1 MILLAEAVNAYY
13 NCVVA
18 VAIIF
23 LLFCQAVVKDHLSD
37 TDSELKYC
45 FSLFYIEL

>member
-1 MILLAEAVNAYY
+1 MILLAEAAYTYY

-18 VAIIF
+18 VAIFF
-23 LLFCQAVVKDHLSD
+23 LFCCQAVVKDHLSD